1 MYFMKS
7 IFSLGNFFRKV
18 KWKAKFSKTESLEP
32 KQEALQ
38 EGLFEKERS
47 RQNK

>member
-1 MYFMKS
+1 MKS
-7 IFSLGNFFRKV
+7 IFPLGNFFRKV

-32 KQEALQ
+32 KQEPLQ
-38 EGLFEKERS
+38 KRLFEKERS